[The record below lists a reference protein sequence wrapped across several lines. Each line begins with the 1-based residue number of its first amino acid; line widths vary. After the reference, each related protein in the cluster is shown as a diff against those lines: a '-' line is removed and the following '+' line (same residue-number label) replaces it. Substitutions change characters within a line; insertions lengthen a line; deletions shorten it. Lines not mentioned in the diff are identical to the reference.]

1 MKESGQNGKTTAEA
15 VQIEADETEKK
26 DAEKEGSSSDINDV
40 FTADSEDE
48 GDEEDILAACINKG
62 MQTNRYLNFYL
73 CMLFNI
79 LEIFYV
85 LNFQS

>member
-1 MKESGQNGKTTAEA
+1 MTHFKKSEHEEKAAVES
-15 VQIEADETEKK
+15 VQIEVDETEKK

-62 MQTNRYLNFYL
+62 MQTNR
-73 CMLFNI
+73 
-79 LEIFYV
+79 
-85 LNFQS
+85 

>member
-1 MKESGQNGKTTAEA
+1 MAQLKDSDHKGMTTAET
-15 VQIEADETEKK
+15 VQTEGDEAEKK

-62 MQTNRYLNFYL
+62 MQTNR
-73 CMLFNI
+73 
-79 LEIFYV
+79 
-85 LNFQS
+85 